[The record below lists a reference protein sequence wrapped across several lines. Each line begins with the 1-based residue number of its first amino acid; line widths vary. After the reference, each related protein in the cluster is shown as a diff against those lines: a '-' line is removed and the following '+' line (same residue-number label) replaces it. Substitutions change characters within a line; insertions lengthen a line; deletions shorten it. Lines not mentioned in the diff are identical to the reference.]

1 LGEIMLYPINLN
13 LNGKK
18 CLIVGGGEVATRKIS
33 SLIETGA
40 KITIISP
47 VVTEKI
53 NELVKEKKIIW
64 IDDIYKSGMAK
75 GYFLTIVATNNDE
88 VNKFAI
94 KDAKNFGALINAP
107 ANPELSDFT
116 VPAAIK
122 RGDLT
127 VAVSTD
133 GLSPA
138 FSRMIKEEI
147 SEFLPKN
154 TEEWLKIIKRVRNK
168 GKERLKSSKDREKF
182 WRKALNKRIF
192 ELLKE
197 GRLKE
202 AEAELEHG
210 FSCDGVKP

>member
-1 LGEIMLYPINLN
+1 MAI
-13 LNGKK
+13 
-18 CLIVGGGEVATRKIS
+18 GGGEVATRKVL
-33 SLIETGA
+33 SLVEADA
-40 KITIISP
+40 KITVISP

-53 NELVKEKKIIW
+53 NELATERKIVW
-64 IDDIYKSGMAK
+64 INDVYKSGMAK

-88 VNKFAI
+88 VNKLAI
-94 KDAKNFGALINAP
+94 AEAKSFGALVNAP

-127 VAVSTD
+127 VAVST
-133 GLSPA
+133 GGISPA
-138 FSRMIKEEI
+138 FSRIIKEEI
-147 SEFLPKN
+147 SDFLPN
-154 TEEWLKIIKRVRNK
+154 NIDEWLKIIKRIRNE

-202 AEAELEHG
+202 AEAELENG
-210 FSCDGVKP
+210 FSCNGIEP